1 MQRHFRRTVCLMA
14 SALIVMSLTI
24 GVILAHEGRPAGDY
38 RLIVGWME
46 EPAYEGSQ
54 NAVSI
59 RVNKIVEGEAAG
71 SGDNSHG
78 PPGHHDAD
86 PKATPSVPESSQE
99 SSETDQHHGTEDS
112 DTGSSASQRGE
123 EKQDGMASMTHGE
136 GGHHDG
142 VIEAS
147 SHMSVS
153 VEATVD
159 SVSGVNVH
167 IQTQGFAFAPDNVN
181 GDNVDGEGHAHVY
194 VDGVKIT
201 RVYDPW
207 VYLGEVEPG
216 EHEIKVSLNVNSH
229 GEYTYNGAKVEAT
242 THIAVP
248 EPSEHS
254 HALETVEAENHMSV
268 SLRVEQDAIEGGNL
282 YVETD
287 GFTFAPQDAG
297 GSHVAGQGHAH
308 VYVNGVKVGRIYGR
322 ALQLGNLAA
331 GENEVRVTLNANDHS
346 IYTIDGEAVEDTA
359 VISIAEGMGGTG
371 YGAASMSHEMS
382 NGDAKMGE
390 GDHHGGSDSDG
401 QGGMEEEEDHSNGD
415 SEQSGGHSSSVQTP
429 EAGAKPLASVAGQD
443 EGVAVPVEG
452 LEGSLQVEVTHVS
465 RNVSRTFNLKAVWG
479 DPGHYVAGLIPTA
492 SGIYEFR
499 FFGTIEGTTI
509 DETFVSQGG
518 GGDFNDIQSSGEI
531 QFPVQLPEIREI
543 ESGARGALSAAQE
556 AQDIALAAQNAAT
569 SADGDGGNALTIVAL
584 IIGIVGSVLGAGGV
598 FLGLRGRQ

>member
-1 MQRHFRRTVCLMA
+1 
-14 SALIVMSLTI
+14 
-24 GVILAHEGRPAGDY
+24 
-38 RLIVGWME
+38 
-46 EPAYEGSQ
+46 
-54 NAVSI
+54 
-59 RVNKIVEGEAAG
+59 
-71 SGDNSHG
+71 
-78 PPGHHDAD
+78 
-86 PKATPSVPESSQE
+86 
-99 SSETDQHHGTEDS
+99 
-112 DTGSSASQRGE
+112 
-123 EKQDGMASMTHGE
+123 
-136 GGHHDG
+136 
-142 VIEAS
+142 
-147 SHMSVS
+147 
-153 VEATVD
+153 
-159 SVSGVNVH
+159 
-167 IQTQGFAFAPDNVN
+167 
-181 GDNVDGEGHAHVY
+181 
-194 VDGVKIT
+194 
-201 RVYDPW
+201 
-207 VYLGEVEPG
+207 
-216 EHEIKVSLNVNSH
+216 
-229 GEYTYNGAKVEAT
+229 
-242 THIAVP
+242 
-248 EPSEHS
+248 
-254 HALETVEAENHMSV
+254 VEAENHMSV

-415 SEQSGGHSSSVQTP
+415 SEQGGGHSSSVQTP
-429 EAGAKPLASVAGQD
+429 EGGAKPLASVAGQD

-584 IIGIVGSVLGAGGV
+584 IIGLVGSVLGAGGV
-598 FLGLRGRQ
+598 FLGLRRRQ

>member
-24 GVILAHEGRPAGDY
+24 GVILAHEGRPVGDY

-112 DTGSSASQRGE
+112 DTGSSAGQRGE
-123 EKQDGMASMTHGE
+123 EKRNGMASMTHGE
-136 GGHHDG
+136 AGHHDSD
-142 VIEAS
+142 IEAS

-181 GDNVDGEGHAHVY
+181 GDNVDGEGHARVY
-194 VDGVKIT
+194 VGGVKIT
-201 RVYDPW
+201 RVYNPW

-216 EHEIKVSLNVNSH
+216 EHEIKVSLNANSH
-229 GEYTYNGAKVEAT
+229 GEYTYNGAKVVAT
-242 THIAVP
+242 THITVQ
-248 EPSEHS
+248 EPSGHS

-308 VYVNGVKVGRIYGR
+308 VYVNGVKVGRIYGE

-331 GENEVRVTLNANDHS
+331 GENEVQVTLNANNHAA
-346 IYTIDGEAVEDTA
+346 YTIDGEAVKATT
-359 VISIAEGMGGTG
+359 VINIEESKGGTG

-382 NGDAKMGE
+382 NGDATMGE
-390 GDHHGGSDSDG
+390 GDHHDGSDSDG

-415 SEQSGGHSSSVQTP
+415 SEQSGGHSSSLSTP
-429 EAGAKPLASVAGQD
+429 EGGAKPLASVAGQD

-452 LEGSLQVEVTHVS
+452 LEGSLQLEVTHVS
-465 RNVSRTFNLKAVWG
+465 SDVSRTFDLEAIWG

-492 SGIYEFR
+492 SGVYEF
-499 FFGTIEGTTI
+499 
-509 DETFVSQGG
+509 
-518 GGDFNDIQSSGEI
+518 
-531 QFPVQLPEIREI
+531 PV
-543 ESGARGALSAAQE
+543 
-556 AQDIALAAQNAAT
+556 
-569 SADGDGGNALTIVAL
+569 
-584 IIGIVGSVLGAGGV
+584 
-598 FLGLRGRQ
+598 LRHN

>member
-1 MQRHFRRTVCLMA
+1 
-14 SALIVMSLTI
+14 
-24 GVILAHEGRPAGDY
+24 
-38 RLIVGWME
+38 
-46 EPAYEGSQ
+46 
-54 NAVSI
+54 
-59 RVNKIVEGEAAG
+59 
-71 SGDNSHG
+71 
-78 PPGHHDAD
+78 
-86 PKATPSVPESSQE
+86 
-99 SSETDQHHGTEDS
+99 
-112 DTGSSASQRGE
+112 
-123 EKQDGMASMTHGE
+123 
-136 GGHHDG
+136 
-142 VIEAS
+142 
-147 SHMSVS
+147 
-153 VEATVD
+153 
-159 SVSGVNVH
+159 
-167 IQTQGFAFAPDNVN
+167 
-181 GDNVDGEGHAHVY
+181 
-194 VDGVKIT
+194 
-201 RVYDPW
+201 
-207 VYLGEVEPG
+207 
-216 EHEIKVSLNVNSH
+216 
-229 GEYTYNGAKVEAT
+229 
-242 THIAVP
+242 
-248 EPSEHS
+248 
-254 HALETVEAENHMSV
+254 VEAENHMSV

-382 NGDAKMGE
+382 NGDATMGE
-390 GDHHGGSDSDG
+390 GDHHDGSDSDG

-415 SEQSGGHSSSVQTP
+415 SEQSGGHSSSLSTP
-429 EAGAKPLASVAGQD
+429 EGGAKPLASVAGQD

-452 LEGSLQVEVTHVS
+452 LEGSLQLEVTHVS
-465 RNVSRTFNLKAVWG
+465 SDVSRTFDLEAIWG

-584 IIGIVGSVLGAGGV
+584 IIGLVGSVLGAGGV
-598 FLGLRGRQ
+598 FLGLRRRQ